1 MFECLFGR
9 FCAVDEFFF
18 VDDMLLYH
26 SLDTLHKLA
35 GNAEVVLNLEHLMKA
50 ALKTKASVTPAEV
63 ARSVKSYL
71 PLMPETH
78 IVITGTVAFMPH
90 FGVKSLWRF
99 LNKER
104 PSNDSR
110 KEPTWSWPEN
120 G

>member
-1 MFECLFGR
+1 MFF
-9 FCAVDEFFF
+9 VVV

-110 KEPTWSWPEN
+110 KEPIWSWPEN

>member
-1 MFECLFGR
+1 
-9 FCAVDEFFF
+9 
-18 VDDMLLYH
+18 MLTICYFTTLD
-26 SLDTLHKLA
+26 SLHILA

-63 ARSVKSYL
+63 AKSVKSYL

-110 KEPTWSWPEN
+110 KEPIWSWPEMDKIKFLLA
-120 G
+120 